1 MSEKT
6 DMKADMVKNL
16 ALLLIEQNNELTMEQ
31 ALSDVFN
38 SDTYQRVMAERTH
51 RYYQSP
57 KYGFAFLDEEL
68 KKGTLSC

>member
-38 SDTYQRVMAERTH
+38 SDTYQRVMDERTH
-51 RYYQSP
+51 LYY
-57 KYGFAFLDEEL
+57 
-68 KKGTLSC
+68 

>member
-38 SDTYQRVMAERTH
+38 SDTYQRVMDERTH
-51 RYYQSP
+51 FYYQSP
-57 KYGFAFLDEEL
+57 KYVFAFLDEEL
-68 KKGTLSC
+68 KKGKLS